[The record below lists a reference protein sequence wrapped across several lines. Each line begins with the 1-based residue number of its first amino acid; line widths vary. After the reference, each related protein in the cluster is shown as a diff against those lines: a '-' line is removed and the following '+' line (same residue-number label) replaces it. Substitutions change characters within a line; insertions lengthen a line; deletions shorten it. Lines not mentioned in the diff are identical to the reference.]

1 MQQSPVNARFICCFS
16 CGRRAPC
23 RTIVPTSQ
31 ARGVESGGFRPSG
44 QFNNWEIFLMNKK
57 LLAVAVAG
65 ALASPVVAFAQS
77 SVTLY
82 GSADVAYVSKV
93 YKTGSGLTFSRT
105 QGIGEGWNAGNRIG
119 FRGSEDLGGG
129 LSAQF
134 LIEN

>member
-1 MQQSPVNARFICCFS
+1 MAVFLVGAGAFAAQSLQLLKHEELSRVVWP
-16 CGRRAPC
+16 P
-23 RTIVPTSQ
+23 
-31 ARGVESGGFRPSG
+31 G

-82 GSADVAYVSKV
+82 GSADVAYVSKI

-129 LSAQF
+129 LSAPF
-134 LIEN
+134 